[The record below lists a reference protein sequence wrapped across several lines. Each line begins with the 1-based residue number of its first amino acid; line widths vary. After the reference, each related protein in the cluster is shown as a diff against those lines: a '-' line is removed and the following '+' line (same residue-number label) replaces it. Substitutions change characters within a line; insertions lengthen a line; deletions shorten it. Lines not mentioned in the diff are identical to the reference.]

1 MHHVAI
7 TEEFELRRSPGTEVS
22 QAIAA
27 VNDDRPFFVQRM
39 FGVVQQPRE
48 RQVHRAAN
56 GGRAMLMGGQHVDH
70 LTARGDDTQNIM
82 MIDNAHTSIL
92 LARGRDVWRAKRAA
106 IRDGS
111 PLAETTFWSP
121 Q

>member
-7 TEEFELRRSPGTEVS
+7 TEEFELRRSPGAEVS

-27 VNDDRPFFVQRM
+27 VNDDRPFFVERV
-39 FGVVQQPRE
+39 FGVVQELRE
-48 RQVHRAAN
+48 RQVNRAAN
-56 GGRAMLMGGQHVDH
+56 GCRAMLMGGQYVNH
-70 LTARGDDTQNIM
+70 LAARGDDTQNIM

-92 LARGRDVWRAKRAA
+92 LARGRDVWGAKRAA

-111 PLAETTFWSP
+111 PLS
-121 Q
+121 